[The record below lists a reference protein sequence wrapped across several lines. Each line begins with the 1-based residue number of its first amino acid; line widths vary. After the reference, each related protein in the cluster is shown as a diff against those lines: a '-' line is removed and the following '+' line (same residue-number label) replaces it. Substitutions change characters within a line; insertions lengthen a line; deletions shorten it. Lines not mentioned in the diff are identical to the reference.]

1 MSFPVALRA
10 KTAIMVPLI
19 VLFGSTGNIL
29 LSRGMKQLGAV
40 RVASAMD
47 LVRLFTGIFSSGW
60 IWMGI
65 GALLLYLGCFMVA
78 LSWADYSYVSP
89 SSATVFAVVPLI
101 GHFLLG
107 EKVPP
112 LHWVG
117 ILIICVGVGLVGHT
131 APSTTRQQ

>member
-1 MSFPVALRA
+1 
-10 KTAIMVPLI
+10 
-19 VLFGSTGNIL
+19 
-29 LSRGMKQLGAV
+29 
-40 RVASAMD
+40 MD

-65 GALLLYLGCFMVA
+65 GALLLYLGCFIVA

-89 SSATVFAVVPLI
+89 SSATVFVVVPLV

-117 ILIICVGVGLVGHT
+117 IVIICVGVGLVGHT